1 MKQTFDITGMS
12 CAACSARVQ
21 QASAAVAGVAQANV
35 NLLKNSMEVEYAQGA
50 NEEAVA
56 QAICEAVDKAGYGA
70 SPRGAGGADVAGA
83 GAYDI
88 AEAQRA
94 TSERR
99 VAEERH
105 MRMRLIVSL
114 VFGIP
119 LFYLCM
125 GHMFGWPVPL
135 DHHNPDQIL
144 PFALAQMLLLLPI
157 VVVNR
162 SYFTRGFKTLFHG
175 APNMD
180 SLIALGASASILYS
194 LYGVFVA
201 VTSLRTG
208 NTEAAHHAAANLYF
222 DSAGMILALITLGKY
237 FEARAKGKTTTAIE
251 ALIDLSPK
259 TALVQREGAEVE
271 IPASEVRT
279 GDMCVIRA
287 GAAIPCDGVVVE
299 GSGSVDE
306 SALTGESLPVDKEV
320 GSVLT
325 GATVNQ
331 AGWMLMRATR
341 VGNETSLAQIIRLV
355 DEATSSKA
363 PIERMAD
370 KIARIFVPA
379 VIGIA
384 LITFIV
390 WLVIGA
396 GIEAA
401 INHAI
406 TVLVISCPCALGL
419 ATPTAIMVGT
429 GQGARHG
436 ILIKSAEALETAHD
450 TTTVVFDKTGTITQ
464 GAPQVSAVQPAPG
477 VAEEDLL
484 FAALAIEGKSE
495 HTLARAI
502 VAYAKQAIAQRVVA
516 LEDAEF
522 DAFTQVPGQGL
533 EVEIEGM
540 HYFAGNA
547 ALMAAHG
554 VDLGSLGAQAEQ
566 LAQAGNTPLFF
577 AEEGTLLGIIALA
590 DLPKETSAEAIA
602 QLSSMGIRS
611 VMLTGDN
618 KRTAN
623 AIAQQVGIRR
633 VIADVLPKDK
643 ESHVRRLG
651 SGSCVAMVG
660 DGINDAPALAR
671 ADVGIAVGS
680 GTDVALDSADI
691 VLVRNDLRDVP
702 AAIQLS
708 RATLRNIRQNLFWAL
723 FYNVIC
729 IPVAAGVLSPL
740 GITLN
745 PMIAAAAM
753 SLSSLFVVTNAL
765 RLRTWHPKFSI

>member
-1 MKQTFDITGMS
+1 MS

-21 QASAAVAGVAQANV
+21 QACSAVEGVAVATV
-35 NLLKNSMEVEYAQGA
+35 NLLKNSMEIEYAEGA
-50 NEEAVA
+50 SEEAVA
-56 QAICEAVDKAGYGA
+56 AAICEAVSKAGYGA
-70 SPRGAGGADVAGA
+70 SPRGIGGA
-83 GAYDI
+83 GAEGVADTYDI

-99 VAEERH
+99 AAEEKS
-105 MRMRLIVSL
+105 MRFRLIVSL

-144 PFALAQMLLLLPI
+144 PFALAQIVLLIPI

-162 SYFTRGFKTLFHG
+162 SYFTRGFKTMLHG

-180 SLIALGASASILYS
+180 SLIALGATASILYS

-201 VTSLRTG
+201 VTSLGAG
-208 NTEAAHHAAANLYF
+208 NTEAAHHAASNLYF

-237 FEARAKGKTTTAIE
+237 FEARAKGKTTSAIE
-251 ALIDLSPK
+251 GLIDLSPK
-259 TALVQREGAEVE
+259 TAIIQRDGAEVE
-271 IPASEVRT
+271 IPASEVNT
-279 GDMCVIRA
+279 GDICVIRA
-287 GAAIPCDGVVVE
+287 GAAIPCDGVVIE
-299 GSGSVDE
+299 GTGSVDE
-306 SALTGESLPVDKEV
+306 SALTGESVPVDKTE

-331 AGWMLMRATR
+331 TGWMLMRATR

-370 KIARIFVPA
+370 KIARIFVPV

-384 LITFIV
+384 LLTFIV
-390 WLVIGA
+390 WLVIGG

-450 TTTVVFDKTGTITQ
+450 TTMVVFDKTGTITQ
-464 GAPQVSAVQPAPG
+464 GAPQVTVVQPASNIS
-477 VAEEDLL
+477 EEDLL
-484 FAALAIEGKSE
+484 VAAFAIEKRSE
-495 HTLARAI
+495 HSLARAI
-502 VAYAKQAIAQRVVA
+502 VNYAEQQIPQRTSE
-516 LEDAEF
+516 LENIDYG
-522 DAFTQVPGQGL
+522 AFNQVPGKGL

-540 HYFAGNA
+540 SYFAGNA
-547 ALMAAHG
+547 RLMEAHG
-554 VDLGSLGAQAEQ
+554 VELGELASHAEQ
-566 LAQAGNTPLFF
+566 LAEEGTTPLFF
-577 AEEGTLLGIIALA
+577 AEENTLLGIIALA
-590 DLPKETSAEAIA
+590 DLPKETSAEAIV
-602 QLSSMGIRS
+602 QLSDMGIRS

-618 KRTAN
+618 ARTAN
-623 AIAQQVGIRR
+623 AIAKQVGIQR
-633 VIADVLPKDK
+633 VIADVLPQDK
-643 ESHVRRLG
+643 ESHIRRLAAD
-651 SGSCVAMVG
+651 STTVAMVG
-660 DGINDAPALAR
+660 DGINDAPALVR

-680 GTDVALDSADI
+680 GTDVALDSADV

-708 RATLRNIRQNLFWAL
+708 RTTLRNIRQNLFWAL

-729 IPVAAGVLSPL
+729 IPVAAGVLTPL

-753 SLSSLFVVTNAL
+753 SLSSLFVVANAL
-765 RLRTWHPKFSI
+765 RLRTWKPSK